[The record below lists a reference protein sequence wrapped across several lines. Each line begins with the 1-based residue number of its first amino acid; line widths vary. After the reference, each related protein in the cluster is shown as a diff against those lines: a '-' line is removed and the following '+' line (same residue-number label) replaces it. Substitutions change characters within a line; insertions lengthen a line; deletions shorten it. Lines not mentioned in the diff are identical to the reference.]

1 MTDAS
6 CSVVPSP
13 THRFPLKLREFSTG
27 VGVSYLDTPM
37 DATSI
42 EIEGSISME
51 VAGYRNAV
59 QCAALQGGGEAP
71 RREARQGLSG
81 PFSTGRCCCSM
92 YCLSE
97 LMSGAPRID
106 PAKYE
111 PGQRRFGLPVVPLRF
126 GELPCA

>member
-37 DATSI
+37 DAISI

-51 VAGYRNAV
+51 VAGYVELQIGPTVVATWRRNSSTSSVFAV
-59 QCAALQGGGEAP
+59 CSAAGSSCTMTNA
-71 RREARQGLSG
+71 
-81 PFSTGRCCCSM
+81 T
-92 YCLSE
+92 
-97 LMSGAPRID
+97 IT
-106 PAKYE
+106 
-111 PGQRRFGLPVVPLRF
+111 
-126 GELPCA
+126 